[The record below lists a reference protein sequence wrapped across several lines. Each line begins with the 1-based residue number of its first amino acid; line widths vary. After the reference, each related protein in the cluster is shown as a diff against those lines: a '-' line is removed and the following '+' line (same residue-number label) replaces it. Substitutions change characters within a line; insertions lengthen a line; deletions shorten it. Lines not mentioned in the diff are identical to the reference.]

1 MSALAAS
8 VKTKRLLLE
17 PFEPPDAAHLF
28 GFMADAAAMQHTYV
42 APSYEHCLARLHAY
56 EATRNTLGFAPWV
69 VRAARDGQVLGWGGL
84 SIAPLEP
91 AWGLEVIYAFALR
104 AWGLG
109 YATERVQ
116 ASLGFAFG
124 NIGATEVNAFAKP
137 QNAASARVLQK
148 CGFSLLRYEP
158 VLERDHFVAASTRA
172 A

>member
-1 MSALAAS
+1 MSAVAAS
-8 VKTKRLLLE
+8 MKTERLALE
-17 PFEPPDAAHLF
+17 PFKPADAAHLY
-28 GFMADAAAMQHTYV
+28 GFMADATAMQHTYV
-42 APSYEHCLARLHAY
+42 APSYEHCLARLHTY

-69 VRAARDGQVLGWGGL
+69 IRAARDGQVVGWGGL
-84 SIAPLEP
+84 SIDPLEP
-91 AWGLEVIYAFALR
+91 EWGLEVIYAFAPR

-109 YATERVQ
+109 YATELVQ

-124 NIGATEVNAFAKP
+124 NIGATEVHAFAKP

-158 VLERDHFVAASTRA
+158 ALERDHFVAASTRA